1 MSAISPDTFRWSE
14 LSHAYGFA
22 GNLEP
27 LLRSLYEFPPESQAK
42 AEPWQ
47 TLWSSLC
54 HQGDVY
60 SASFAAVPVI
70 VDALGTCP
78 EKASPSYFHLPVC
91 IELARVAHHFEVPI
105 KLRKPYAAAIARLPG
120 LVAEASRASWGA
132 DMTVVAAAAIA
143 VAKGHWN
150 IAELLISIDSPD
162 YAEVLAW
169 YRDR

>member
-1 MSAISPDTFRWSE
+1 LASLNGICWSE

-27 LLRSLYEFPPESQAK
+27 LLRSLYDFPPESRPAV
-42 AEPWQ
+42 APWH

-70 VDALGTCP
+70 LDALGTRP
-78 EKASPSYFHLPVC
+78 KSATLSYFQLPVC
-91 IELARVAHHFEVPI
+91 IELARVAHHFEIPVDLEKSYFASI
-105 KLRKPYAAAIARLPG
+105 AKLPS
-120 LVAEASRASWGA
+120 LVAEASISAWDA
-132 DMTVVAAAAIA
+132 DMTVVASAAIA

-150 IAELLISIDSPD
+150 IAELLINIEPGD
-162 YAEVLAW
+162 YTEVLSW
-169 YRDR
+169 YQSR